1 MRSSSSV
8 SLKLESSSSCV
19 LIWSHSIV
27 VNIGACHASVESSI
41 LSGTAKFSRCCS
53 QRPCYKF
60 RVEALISQD
69 SRFNWHRVTSVG
81 LRPFFANCF
90 APFVYRSGHP
100 PFTQVRA
107 VRFCYGAPCFK
118 EICMPMYETTVKTP
132 EGEKK
137 DRVYAQNAKE
147 AKQLFEQRYGPRNV
161 PYIPHMIA
169 S

>member
-1 MRSSSSV
+1 MRSSSIGCRSNWNLPQV
-8 SLKLESSSSCV
+8 V
-19 LIWSHSIV
+19 IFIWSHSIV

-41 LSGTAKFSRCCS
+41 LSGTAKF
-53 QRPCYKF
+53 
-60 RVEALISQD
+60 L
-69 SRFNWHRVTSVG
+69 
-81 LRPFFANCF
+81 
-90 APFVYRSGHP
+90 APFVYRLGHP

-132 EGEKK
+132 NGEKK
-137 DRVYAQNAKE
+137 DQVYAQNAKE

-161 PYIPHMIA
+161 PYIPHVIA